1 MMNSSFEQFDN
12 DEQILEDWYNNS
24 DTSEEIPDPNT
35 QDEPL
40 YQKANLLPVDLTKK
54 HFEEGL
60 AYVITLKKQREN
72 PMLVMLIETRQN
84 DFTYRTFFVR
94 GSSRETF
101 HDRGRDKTATYEDV

>member
-12 DEQILEDWYNNS
+12 DEQILEDWYNDS

-60 AYVITLKKQREN
+60 AYVITFKKQREN
-72 PMLVMLIETRQN
+72 PMLAMLIETRQN
-84 DFTYRTFFVR
+84 DFFYRTFYVR
-94 GSSRETF
+94 GSTRQTF
-101 HDRGRDKTATYEDV
+101 HDHGRDKKAAYEDV